1 MADRR
6 SADRLPVRLLK
17 PKQAYVLS
25 ALAGGFAGHGLSL
38 VGAAVLAAGS
48 VVGELTFSDIV
59 VLILGFVA
67 SFLIAVPAIL
77 MIGTI
82 AAPIAWMAHRMF
94 RHSGFNYHPVCV
106 ICGSLIA
113 FVATNL
119 FHGQN
124 DGFAAR
130 AAVLDGVSVI
140 SSFAG
145 GALAG
150 ELFWRQ
156 AVRPLIGRA

>member
-1 MADRR
+1 MADSRP
-6 SADRLPVRLLK
+6 SDRIPVRLLK
-17 PKQAYVLS
+17 PKQTYVLS

-38 VGAAVLAAGS
+38 VGGAALAAGP
-48 VVGELTFSDIV
+48 VADELTFIDIV

-67 SFLIAVPAIL
+67 SFLIAIPAIL

-82 AAPIAWMAHRMF
+82 AAPFAWAAHRVL
-94 RHSGFNYHPVCV
+94 RRSGLNYRPVCV
-106 ICGSLIA
+106 AAGGLIA
-113 FVATNL
+113 FIAVNL
-119 FHGQN
+119 FHGLN

-130 AAVLDGVSVI
+130 MASLDGVSLL
-140 SSFAG
+140 SSLAG

-156 AVRPLIGRA
+156 AVRPLVNRN